1 MFCLCVQE
9 NLLQSVLPVYISMK
23 MKLAILERLQDCKDK
38 EDQQLLVKDNN
49 FHSLY
54 VKRHENVR
62 YYHQK
67 YTYIY
72 MSTIHTICKGVVF
85 LGCKGPQLPLIKGP
99 LWALFSFIAV
109 VNRCWMIVHS
119 TDLSL

>member
-38 EDQQLLVKDNN
+38 EDQQRLVKDNN

-62 YYHQK
+62 YDHK
-67 YTYIY
+67 
-72 MSTIHTICKGVVF
+72 
-85 LGCKGPQLPLIKGP
+85 PLYEYSSENCVYCI
-99 LWALFSFIAV
+99 
-109 VNRCWMIVHS
+109 
-119 TDLSL
+119 